1 MQNKYNNNNLGL
13 SLEKKD
19 YHNKNKIIDNDD
31 MNKEK
36 IYWLNYDIENIKKEL
51 QELQDEENQILK
63 DLEPFKKQI
72 KELEEIEKRN
82 LDKVHTYN
90 EIKDATQNQIG
101 KLAEY
106 EGVTIIQMTKKLGI
120 FLNSDE
126 K

>member
-1 MQNKYNNNNLGL
+1 MQNSNNLGL

-19 YHNKNKIIDNDD
+19 YHNKSKIIDNDD
-31 MNKEK
+31 NNKEK

>member
-1 MQNKYNNNNLGL
+1 MQNSNNSNNIGL
-13 SLEKKD
+13 SLEEKG
-19 YHNKNKIIDNDD
+19 YHNKSKIIDDD
-31 MNKEK
+31 NNKEK

-51 QELQDEENQILK
+51 QELQDEENQVIK

-72 KELEEIEKRN
+72 KQLEEIEKRN

-120 FLNSDE
+120 ILNSDE